1 MEGVQGEKGG
11 REGARPEGAG
21 EEPKQRHEQQGIDNM
36 EGDID
41 QMVPPRIQA
50 EDLYV
55 HHMGDPG
62 EGVPVVGMMGGKGP
76 GDIVEREAGPYMGVF
91 RDVFVVVEV
100 DEGVMAD
107 LPVNRYG
114 QEDNPQGDPEGFLLG
129 PKKIVVSS
137 GRAHRC
143 SSFLTTLA
151 SLAIRDG
158 SVFLSR
164 AETATA
170 P

>member
-21 EEPKQRHEQQGIDNM
+21 KAPKQCHEQQGIDDV
-36 EGDID
+36 EDDID
-41 QMVPPRIQA
+41 QVVPSRIQA
-50 EDLYV
+50 EELYV
-55 HHMGDPG
+55 HHMRDPG
-62 EGVPVVGMMGGKGP
+62 EGVPVVGMMGGEGP
-76 GDIVEREAGPYMGVF
+76 DDIVEREAGSYLGVF
-91 RDVFVVVEV
+91 RDVLVVVEV
-100 DEGVMAD
+100 DEGVTAD
-107 LPVNRYG
+107 LPVNRQG
-114 QEDNPQGDPEGFLLG
+114 QEDNPQADQESFLLG
-129 PKKIVVSS
+129 PGKIMDSC
-137 GRAHRC
+137 GIAHRW
-143 SSFLTTLA
+143 SSFLTTVA